1 MCAASF
7 GVYSCSDGYNLDT
20 EQPSGLNSIYGYME
34 KQGNY
39 KNFLQLIDDLGETE
53 VLSKSGSKTLFVAD
67 DAAFAEFFK
76 NNSWGVSSYGQLTEA
91 QKKMILRASMIDSPY
106 TTTMLSHIQGPIE
119 GEAMRRTASNSIYD
133 SVAIYQKTDAE
144 IPNTAAWNA
153 LSKDEFVL
161 FKDASGAAPM
171 IHFMPRFLEQNFITG
186 SDVDFLYN
194 SPANTYKSG
203 DAYVNDAKI
212 VEPNIFCK
220 NGFIHKVDK
229 VITPLDNMAEII
241 RKNEETSL
249 YSSLIERYSAPI
261 YVGSVA
267 TDAYNENKGTQWDSV
282 YAKRYFSNNSMN
294 GEILELDN
302 SGTTF
307 DALLKFDPGWN
318 TYYTQSAPMMQ
329 DMAVMLAPTNEAL
342 QAWWDNGGGQVLKD
356 YYGEWDSVPNSVLN
370 KLINVN
376 MLQSFV
382 ASVPSKFKNVLDDAN
397 MEMGLSTDA
406 IKEVRLGG
414 NGAVYVTNTV
424 YTPTVYSSV
433 LFPAV
438 INETMSVFN
447 KAIERLDYA
456 AYLNSMVATY
466 SFFIPTNNGLLSYV
480 DPVSFG
486 QNRTLIWEFHYDPT
500 ATSAKQIYAD
510 TYEYVK
516 QEDGTWVKGEF
527 VKKETPTN
535 LPRYGVPQD
544 KVYHRLRDLLDN
556 SIVIGAIQ
564 PGKKFYQTKGYSY
577 VKVDGTIDV
586 PGQMTVSGGWQV
598 DSNSPV
604 PVVDVYNMRNGK
616 AYILDGAPIM
626 TSTNALSDV
635 LAANPD
641 FSEFNKIISMVG
653 GFSTRYSTTSGTS
666 GRFSTS
672 KLGNLIYVPAKLGG
686 TESINYLM
694 NGYHYTVYAPT
705 NEAMQ
710 EAYALG
716 LPTEEMFV
724 EADSLDEAGETEDSA
739 AHLRKVI
746 LDFVKYHVQLGSV
759 FADEGFNS
767 GTYETA
773 RTNSVTGRPYM
784 IRVTPSADGISIEG
798 VQAKKGEDKDKNPI
812 YSQPSEKQSVLKDKI
827 YNTMIREYWNG
838 SSSFGNSSNANSTE
852 ATVESSNA
860 VVHSVAHPLL
870 YDKTMVEVV
879 VDTVTNEKA
888 MKAYQFIYRANDVY
902 DSGEDE
908 EEEE

>member
-20 EQPSGLNSIYGYME
+20 EQPSGLNSIYGYLE
-34 KQGNY
+34 QQGNY
-39 KNFLQLIDDLGETE
+39 KNFLLLIEDLGEKE
-53 VLSKSGSKTLFVAD
+53 VLSKSGSKTLFAAD
-67 DAAFAEFFK
+67 DEAFAEFFE
-76 NNSWGVSSYGQLTEA
+76 NNSWGVSSYDQLTEA
-91 QKKMILRASMIDSPY
+91 QKKMILRSSMIDSPY

-133 SVAIYQKTDAE
+133 SVTVFKKTDAE
-144 IPNTAAWNA
+144 IPTTDAWKA

-186 SDVDFLYN
+186 TDVDFLYN
-194 SPANTYKSG
+194 DPANTYKSG

-212 VEPNIFCK
+212 VESNIFCK
-220 NGFIHKVDK
+220 NGFVHKVDR

-241 RKNEETSL
+241 RKNEETTH
-249 YSSLIERYSAPI
+249 YSSLLERFSAPI
-261 YVGSVA
+261 YVGQVA
-267 TDAYNENKGTQWDSV
+267 TDAYNENKGVQWDSV
-282 YAKRYFSNNSMN
+282 YAKRYFSNLSMN
-294 GEILELDN
+294 GEILEQDN
-302 SGTTF
+302 AGNTF

-329 DMAVMLAPTNEAL
+329 DMAVMLVPTDSAL
-342 QAWWDNGGGQVLKD
+342 NVWWNTGGGKVLKD
-356 YYGEWDSVPNSVLN
+356 YYGDWDSVPNSVLN

-397 MEMGLSTDA
+397 MEMGLSTDS
-406 IKEVRLGG
+406 IKYVQLGG
-414 NGAVYVTNTV
+414 NGAVYVTRAV

-510 TYEYVK
+510 TYEYVQ
-516 QEDGTWVKGEF
+516 QEDGTWAKGEF
-527 VKKETPTN
+527 VKKETPTT

-556 SIVIGAIQ
+556 SIVIGSVQ
-564 PGKKFYQTKGYSY
+564 PGKKYYQTKGYSF
-577 VKVDGTIDV
+577 VKVGGNIDV
-586 PGQMTVSGGWQV
+586 EGQMTVAGGWQL
-598 DSNSPV
+598 DQNTPV
-604 PVVDVYNMRNGK
+604 TVTDIYNMRNGK

-635 LAANPD
+635 LAANPE

-653 GFSTRYSTTSGTS
+653 GFSTKYSTTSGTS
-666 GRFSTS
+666 GRFSSS

-694 NGYHYTVYAPT
+694 NGFHYTVYAPT
-705 NEAMQ
+705 NAAME

-716 LPTEEMFV
+716 LPTEDMFI

-739 AHLRKVI
+739 AHIRKVI

-773 RTNSVTGRPYM
+773 RTNSATGRPYM
-784 IRVTPSADGISIEG
+784 LRVTPSSEGISVEG
-798 VQAKKGEDKDKNPI
+798 VQARKGQGE
-812 YSQPSEKQSVLKDKI
+812 YSQPSEKQNVLKDKI

-838 SSSFGNSSNANSTE
+838 SSGFGNSSNANSTE

-860 VVHSVAHPLL
+860 VVHSVDHPLL
-870 YDKTMVEVV
+870 YDKTMVDVV
-879 VDTVTNEKA
+879 VDTTTMETVK
-888 MKAYQFIYRANDVY
+888 KAYQFIYRANDVY
-902 DSGEDE
+902 DSGEE